1 MDRTD
6 RCHRHH
12 FFLHVTQ
19 SEAKSLSNV
28 HFRLRSS
35 GYQQRGTPRPYIIHL
50 LLFLKLLKG
59 LIIATIK
66 LFQVVNIPIFIC
78 IFVVTKKRYIP
89 KIFEYFGFIFY
100 FYSNEHEPIHV
111 HVMHGARE
119 SVFDLIMMDGALVE
133 VRVREKKGAE
143 PLPEKDKRT
152 AEEFIRK
159 YYKNIIDKWVKF
171 FVLKQAIRST
181 NIKKKI

>member
-1 MDRTD
+1 
-6 RCHRHH
+6 
-12 FFLHVTQ
+12 
-19 SEAKSLSNV
+19 
-28 HFRLRSS
+28 
-35 GYQQRGTPRPYIIHL
+35 
-50 LLFLKLLKG
+50 
-59 LIIATIK
+59 
-66 LFQVVNIPIFIC
+66 
-78 IFVVTKKRYIP
+78 
-89 KIFEYFGFIFY
+89 
-100 FYSNEHEPIHV
+100 
-111 HVMHGARE
+111 MHGARE